1 MVSIVVAILV
11 LLIVGSLCFYS
22 AGAIAT
28 WHFFHSPKKAAR
40 IPDAPVSVLV
50 PVKGLESGAWENWSS
65 LCEQDYPDY
74 RIVFGVMD
82 PTDPAVPVLE
92 ELVRQY
98 DDRAELHV
106 GLWPVLGP
114 NHKDSN
120 VSHLLKFTRTEWII
134 FVDSDICVGADYLRR
149 VTAPLMQD
157 GVGMVTCCYFA
168 RNPRFLGA
176 AVASLGRCVDFL
188 PSVLIARF
196 LDGGV
201 KLGIGPTMVVTR
213 LALDAAGGIVCNRI
227 GSDYNLGKR
236 VAGAGYGVEL
246 SDYLLESDTGRESVW
261 DVWQRE
267 LRWARTIRFNRG
279 TIYYAQVFCFGVVF
293 CVPLLLVTGFA
304 GWAIGLAVVTILG
317 RYLQVAIVLAAVQA
331 PRLWR
336 WWWVMIL
343 RDWLSFGVW
352 VVGGYGRSMFWRGRR
367 LRIEGNGII
376 QEWEGKD

>member
-1 MVSIVVAILV
+1 MVSIVAAILV

-28 WHFFHSPKKAAR
+28 WHFFHSPKKAAP
-40 IPDAPVSVLV
+40 IPDVPVSVLV
-50 PVKGLESGAWENWSS
+50 PVKGLDTGAWENWSS

-74 RIVFGVMD
+74 RIIFGVMD
-82 PTDPAVPVLE
+82 PADAAVPVLR
-92 ELVRQY
+92 ELVAQY
-98 DDRAELHV
+98 SDRAELHV

-120 VSHLLKFTRTEWII
+120 VHHLLEFTQTEWII

-157 GVGMVTCCYFA
+157 GVGMVTCCYLA
-168 RNPRFLGA
+168 RQPRFLGA
-176 AVASLGRCVDFL
+176 AIASLGRCVDFL

-213 LALDAAGGIVCNRI
+213 SALTDAGGVVCNRI
-227 GSDYNLGKR
+227 GSDYHLGKR
-236 VAGAGYGVEL
+236 VAAAGYRVEL
-246 SDYLLESDTGRESVW
+246 SDYVLESDTGRESLL
-261 DVWQRE
+261 DVWRRE

-279 TIYYAQVFCFGVVF
+279 RIYYAQVFCFGVVF
-293 CVPLLLVTGFA
+293 CLPLLLVTGFA
-304 GWAIGLAVVTILG
+304 GWAIGLTLVTFLG
-317 RYLQVAIVLAAVQA
+317 RYGQVAIVLRSVQA

-336 WWWVMIL
+336 WTWALIL
-343 RDWLSFGVW
+343 RDCFSFGVW
-352 VVGGYGRSMFWRGRR
+352 LIGGYGRSIFWRGRR
-367 LRIEGNGII
+367 LRIEGDGII
-376 QEWEGKD
+376 QET